1 MPEDFFSPKPWFLW
15 ALAAAC
21 CLPGVTPPMALGLGL
36 ALALTVGNPRPTL
49 TVKVQQYL
57 LQASVVGLGFG
68 LKLDAVGRAGVTG
81 AWATALSLILTVLLG
96 WGLAKLLKV
105 ERITGQL
112 ITTGT
117 AICGGSAIAA
127 MGPVLGA
134 NPREMSVALGC
145 VFILNA
151 VALFVF
157 PVAGHWAGLGPVD
170 FGYWAAMAIHDMSS
184 VAGAA
189 ARYAPEAL
197 ATAVPVKL
205 ARALWILPLV
215 AAAAMLVRRET
226 RPQVPWFVGLFL
238 LASAM
243 ATYLPAGEAAWSTL
257 TGAARKGLTVTLFL
271 IGAGLSREALRDVGW
286 RPMLQAIILWVIV
299 SVTSLG
305 AVLWWAGTHL

>member
-1 MPEDFFSPKPWFLW
+1 MNQNFRIWLLGG
-15 ALAAAC
+15 LAAAC
-21 CLPGVTPPMALGLGL
+21 CLPGVTPPLALGIGI
-36 ALALTVGNPRPTL
+36 ALALTIGNPRPTV
-49 TVKVQQYL
+49 TAKVQQYL

-68 LKLDAVGRAGVTG
+68 LQLDAVGRAGLTG
-81 AWATALSLILTVLLG
+81 AWATALSLVLTVLLG
-96 WGLAKLLKV
+96 WGLAKLFKV

-134 NPREMSVALGC
+134 SPREMSVSLGC

-157 PVAGHWAGLGPVD
+157 PVIGHWAGLAPVD
-170 FGYWAAMAIHDMSS
+170 FGYWAAIAIHDTSS
-184 VAGAA
+184 VVGAA

-215 AAAAMLVRRET
+215 AGAAMFARRDT
-226 RPQVPWFVGLFL
+226 KPKVPWFVGLFL
-238 LASAM
+238 LASAA
-243 ATYLPAGEAAWSTL
+243 ATYLPAGEAAWDVL
-257 TGAARKGLTVTLFL
+257 TAVARKGLTVTLFL
-271 IGAGLSREALRDVGW
+271 IGAGLSREALREVGW
-286 RPMLQAIILWVIV
+286 RPLLQAVILWIIV
-299 SVTSLG
+299 SVVSLG
-305 AVLWWAGTHL
+305 VLHGRAATPL

>member
-1 MPEDFFSPKPWFLW
+1 MNPTFRIWLLW
-15 ALAAAC
+15 GLAAAC
-21 CLPGVTPPMALGLGL
+21 CLPGVTPPLALGIGL
-36 ALALTVGNPRPTL
+36 ALALTAGNPQPGITA
-49 TVKVQQYL
+49 KVQQYL

-68 LKLDAVGRAGVTG
+68 LRLDAVGRAGMTG
-81 AWATALSLILTVLLG
+81 AWATALSLVLTVLLG

-127 MGPVLGA
+127 LGPVLGA
-134 NPREMSVALGC
+134 SPREMSVSLGC

-157 PVAGHWAGLGPVD
+157 PVIGHWAGLTPVD
-170 FGYWAAMAIHDMSS
+170 FGYWAAIAIHDTSS
-184 VAGAA
+184 VVGAA

-215 AAAAMLVRRET
+215 AVAAMRARRDT
-226 RPQVPWFVGLFL
+226 RPKVPWFVGLFL
-238 LASAM
+238 LASAA
-243 ATYLPAGEAAWSTL
+243 ATYLPAGEAAWGVL
-257 TGAARKGLTVTLFL
+257 TAVARKGLTVTLFL
-271 IGAGLSREALRDVGW
+271 IGAGLSRAALREVGW
-286 RPMLQAIILWVIV
+286 RPLLQAVILWVTV

-305 AVLWWAGTHL
+305 VLRWWGGTHL

>member
-1 MPEDFFSPKPWFLW
+1 MNPTFRIWLLGG
-15 ALAAAC
+15 LAAAC
-21 CLPGVTPPMALGLGL
+21 CLPGVTPPLALAVGL
-36 ALALTVGNPRPTL
+36 ALALTAGNPQPKL
-49 TVKVQQYL
+49 TAKVQQYL

-68 LKLDAVGRAGVTG
+68 LKLDAVGRAGATG
-81 AWATALSLILTVLLG
+81 AGATALSLGLTVLLG

-134 NPREMSVALGC
+134 NPREMSVSLGC

-157 PVAGHWAGLGPVD
+157 PGIGHWAGLAPVD
-170 FGYWAAMAIHDMSS
+170 FGYWAAIAIHDTSS
-184 VAGAA
+184 VVGAA

-215 AAAAMLVRRET
+215 AGAAMLARRDT
-226 RPQVPWFVGLFL
+226 KPKIPWFVGLFL
-238 LASAM
+238 LASAT
-243 ATYLPAGEAAWSTL
+243 ATYLPAGEAAWGGL
-257 TGAARKGLTVTLFL
+257 TAVARKGLTVTLFL
-271 IGAGLSREALRDVGW
+271 IGAGLSREALREVGW
-286 RPMLQAIILWVIV
+286 RPFLQAVILWIIV
-299 SVTSLG
+299 SMASLG
-305 AVLWWAGTHL
+305 AVRWWGGSHL

>member
-1 MPEDFFSPKPWFLW
+1 MNPTFRIWLLGG
-15 ALAAAC
+15 LAAAC
-21 CLPGVTPPMALGLGL
+21 CLPGVTPPLALGIGL

-68 LKLDAVGRAGVTG
+68 LKLDAVGRAGLTG
-81 AWATALSLILTVLLG
+81 TWATALSLALTVLLG
-96 WGLAKLLKV
+96 WGLARMLKV

-112 ITTGT
+112 ITAGT

-134 NPREMSVALGC
+134 SPREMSVSLGC

-157 PVAGHWAGLGPVD
+157 PGIGHWAGLAPVD
-170 FGYWAAMAIHDMSS
+170 FGYWAALAIHDTSS
-184 VAGAA
+184 VVGAA

-215 AAAAMLVRRET
+215 ALAAMLARRDT
-226 RPQVPWFVGLFL
+226 RPKAPWFVGLFL
-238 LASAM
+238 LASAT
-243 ATYLPAGEAAWSTL
+243 ATYLPAGEAAWGVL
-257 TGAARKGLTVTLFL
+257 TGVARKGLTVTLFL
-271 IGAGLSREALRDVGW
+271 IGAGLSREALREVGW
-286 RPMLQAIILWVIV
+286 RPFLQAVILWVIV
-299 SVTSLG
+299 SVASLG
-305 AVLWWAGTHL
+305 VVRWWGGTHL

>member
-1 MPEDFFSPKPWFLW
+1 MNQNLRFWLLGG
-15 ALAAAC
+15 LAAAC
-21 CLPGVTPPMALGLGL
+21 FLPGVTPPLALGVGLVL
-36 ALALTVGNPRPTL
+36 ALAVGNPQPKL
-49 TVKVQQYL
+49 TAKVQQYL

-68 LKLDAVGRAGVTG
+68 LKLDAVGRAGATG
-81 AWATALSLILTVLLG
+81 VWATALSLALTVLLG

-112 ITTGT
+112 ITAGT

-134 NPREMSVALGC
+134 SPREMSVSLGC

-157 PVAGHWAGLGPVD
+157 PGIGHWAGLAPVD
-170 FGYWAAMAIHDMSS
+170 FGYWAAIAIHDTSS
-184 VAGAA
+184 VVGAA

-215 AAAAMLVRRET
+215 ALAAMLARRDT
-226 RPQVPWFVGLFL
+226 RPKVPWFVGLFL
-238 LASAM
+238 LASAT
-243 ATYLPAGEAAWSTL
+243 ATYVPAGEAAWGVL
-257 TGAARKGLTVTLFL
+257 TGVARKGLTVTLFL
-271 IGAGLSREALRDVGW
+271 IGAGLSREALREVGW
-286 RPMLQAIILWVIV
+286 RPLLQAVVLWVIV

-305 AVLWWAGTHL
+305 VLRWWGGAPL